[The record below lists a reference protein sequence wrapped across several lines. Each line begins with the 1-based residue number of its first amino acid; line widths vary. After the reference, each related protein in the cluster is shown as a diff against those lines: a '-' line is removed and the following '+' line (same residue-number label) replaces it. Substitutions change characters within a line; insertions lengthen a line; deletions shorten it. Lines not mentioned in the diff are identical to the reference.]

1 MGVLSGHPPC
11 CSGGLL
17 SGQSDVRRDL
27 TENRIFFQTITSHI
41 HLRGKSNCLQDL
53 QISCILRDG
62 LRGCCDSASKEATE
76 YQSEPSAQPAARSV
90 APAGISIGQGCE
102 DGRSESDRPG
112 FVRKLRACLPCP

>member
-76 YQSEPSAQPAARSV
+76 SRSKLSAQRAARS
-90 APAGISIGQGCE
+90 AGLAEKSNG
-102 DGRSESDRPG
+102 SRP
-112 FVRKLRACLPCP
+112 LEQPE